1 MKRRHLLA
9 LALTFSCWSPSVG
22 SAADAPPPAPQGE
35 AADEVSSDDASDEDV
50 PWCKDEAIVK
60 GAERLIR
67 ESGGT
72 PLHFAALN
80 NDTAAIRKLVSEG
93 ADIDAQTSAAGG
105 VGSLPGGRLT
115 PLHVAAAMQ
124 REDAA
129 LLLLE
134 LGADPTIVSGYRD
147 TALHLAVSNGE
158 VRLTEALVRARGVD
172 INALQGIGMTPLA
185 LASMAPN
192 STKLMR
198 LLLDAGADPKA
209 RDKEGRTPLHLAG
222 DADVCRLLLA
232 AGADPDA
239 RDEHGNTPLHVV
251 NNAKACRLLP
261 EAGADPNSPD
271 DEGHTPLQ
279 LIRRDE
285 VRQVLLDAGAHPTDP
300 LPDGGCDLE
309 ED

>member
-1 MKRRHLLA
+1 MKRKHLLA
-9 LALTFSCWSPSVG
+9 LALTFSCWAPNVS
-22 SAADAPPPAPQGE
+22 SAADAPSPAPKE
-35 AADEVSSDDASDEDV
+35 EVADEVVADDASDEDV
-50 PWCKDEAIVK
+50 PWCEDETIVEEFK
-60 GAERLIR
+60 RLIC

-93 ADIDAQTSAAGG
+93 ANIDAQTGEAGSI
-105 VGSLPGGRLT
+105 GSLPGGRLT
-115 PLHVAAAMQ
+115 PLHVA
-124 REDAA
+124 AA

-147 TALHLAVSNGE
+147 TALHLAVSNGDY
-158 VRLTEALVRARGVD
+158 RLAEALVHARGVD

-185 LASMAPN
+185 LASLAPD

-239 RDEHGNTPLHVV
+239 RDEHGNTPLHGV
-251 NNAKACRLLP
+251 NNAKACRLLLK
-261 EAGADPNSPD
+261 AGADPNALD

>member
-1 MKRRHLLA
+1 MKRKHLLA
-9 LALTFSCWSPSVG
+9 LALSFSCWAPSVG

-35 AADEVSSDDASDEDV
+35 AADEVVADDASDEDV
-50 PWCKDEAIVK
+50 PWCEDETIVEEFK
-60 GAERLIR
+60 RLIC

-93 ADIDAQTSAAGG
+93 ADIDAQTSEAGRI
-105 VGSLPGGRLT
+105 GSLPGGGLT

-124 REDAA
+124 RDDAA

-185 LASMAPN
+185 LASLAPD
-192 STKLMR
+192 STKFMR
-198 LLLDAGADPKA
+198 LLLDAGADP
-209 RDKEGRTPLHLAG
+209 
-222 DADVCRLLLA
+222 
-232 AGADPDA
+232 
-239 RDEHGNTPLHVV
+239 
-251 NNAKACRLLP
+251 NAL
-261 EAGADPNSPD
+261 D

-285 VRQVLLDAGAHPTDP
+285 VRQVLLDAGAQPMEP
-300 LPDGGCDLE
+300 LPEEGCDLE

>member
-1 MKRRHLLA
+1 MA
-9 LALTFSCWSPSVG
+9 DNVS
-22 SAADAPPPAPQGE
+22 SAADAPSPAPKE
-35 AADEVSSDDASDEDV
+35 EVADEVAADDASDEDV
-50 PWCKDEAIVK
+50 PWCEDETIVEEFK
-60 GAERLIR
+60 RLIR

-72 PLHFAALN
+72 PLHLAALN

-93 ADIDAQTSAAGG
+93 ANIDAQTSEAGS
-105 VGSLPGGRLT
+105 VGSLSGGRLT

-124 REDAA
+124 RDDAA

-147 TALHLAVSNGE
+147 TALHLAVSNGDY
-158 VRLTEALVRARGVD
+158 RLTEALVRARGVD
-172 INALQGIGMTPLA
+172 INALQGIGMTSLA
-185 LASMAPN
+185 LASLAPD

-198 LLLDAGADPKA
+198 LLLEAGS
-209 RDKEGRTPLHLAG
+209 
-222 DADVCRLLLA
+222 
-232 AGADPDA
+232 DPDA

-251 NNAKACRLLP
+251 NNSEACRLLL
-261 EAGADPNSPD
+261 EAGADPMARDKDGGTPLHYAHNADVCRLLLDAGADPNALD

-285 VRQVLLDAGAHPTDP
+285 VRQVMLDAGAQPMEP
-300 LPDGGCDLE
+300 LPEEGCDLE

>member
-1 MKRRHLLA
+1 MA
-9 LALTFSCWSPSVG
+9 DNVS
-22 SAADAPPPAPQGE
+22 SAADAPSPAPKE
-35 AADEVSSDDASDEDV
+35 EVADEVAADDASDEDV
-50 PWCKDEAIVK
+50 PWCEDETIVEEFK
-60 GAERLIR
+60 RLIR

-72 PLHFAALN
+72 PLHLAALN

-93 ADIDAQTSAAGG
+93 ANIDAQTSEAGS
-105 VGSLPGGRLT
+105 VGSLSGGRLT

-124 REDAA
+124 RDDAA

-147 TALHLAVSNGE
+147 TALHLAVSNGDY
-158 VRLTEALVRARGVD
+158 RLTEALVRARGVD
-172 INALQGIGMTPLA
+172 INALQGIGMTSLA
-185 LASMAPN
+185 LASLAPD

-222 DADVCRLLLA
+222 DADVCRLLLE
-232 AGADPDA
+232 AGSDPDA

-251 NNAKACRLLP
+251 NNAKACRLLLK
-261 EAGADPNSPD
+261 AGADPNALD

-279 LIRRDE
+279 HVRRDE
-285 VRQVLLDAGAHPTDP
+285 VRQVLLDAGAQPTDP